1 MRSYFKMQAPTAPL
15 MAYSFST
22 VARLMKPGLISNRL
36 QARTH
41 DSSSRIN
48 DVRKTYAAL
57 RTLTPHMQQR
67 HFSLG

>member
-1 MRSYFKMQAPTAPL
+1 MTSYFKMKAPTAPL
-15 MAYSFST
+15 MGYNFST
-22 VARLMKPGLISNRL
+22 VARMMKPGLISNKL

-41 DSSSRIN
+41 DSSSRLN
-48 DVRKTYAAL
+48 DARKTFAAL